1 MNINQSELSE
11 DKEFLKLLRLF
22 WKDKFLI
29 IFCVGLFACSAF
41 FYSINLPNLYTSS
54 AMLAP
59 SENKD
64 NLANSLKNISGLAAI
79 AGISAFNSSDN
90 ELVGREIIKSFKFFK
105 EMILPQVKLEDI
117 HAIKEWNYKTNKV
130 IYDKKIFNELE
141 SSWVRVV
148 TYPQKKIPSPQESFQ
163 EFNNFFN
170 ISFDKETTFMIIS
183 VTHYSPVIAK
193 EWTEIIANGIN
204 QTMRDDEKKR
214 VERSIEF
221 LDNQI
226 NQTNL
231 SEIKN
236 SLLELIQQELKKLM
250 IIESS
255 DEYIYKILEPP
266 IVPELKSSPNRLI
279 IIFISIVLG
288 FVVGLFISI
297 LKNLFT
303 DLNNEISYK

>member
-1 MNINQSELSE
+1 
-11 DKEFLKLLRLF
+11 
-22 WKDKFLI
+22 
-29 IFCVGLFACSAF
+29 
-41 FYSINLPNLYTSS
+41 
-54 AMLAP
+54 
-59 SENKD
+59 
-64 NLANSLKNISGLAAI
+64 
-79 AGISAFNSSDN
+79 
-90 ELVGREIIKSFKFFK
+90 
-105 EMILPQVKLEDI
+105 
-117 HAIKEWNYKTNKV
+117 
-130 IYDKKIFNELE
+130 
-141 SSWVRVV
+141 
-148 TYPQKKIPSPQESFQ
+148 
-163 EFNNFFN
+163 
-170 ISFDKETTFMIIS
+170 
-183 VTHYSPVIAK
+183 
-193 EWTEIIANGIN
+193 
-204 QTMRDDEKKR
+204 MRDDEKKR